1 MRVTMVPLLLATSR
15 TCSDRHRAVIIRQM
29 SLTISKLTRRTF
41 PAVLAVASALNP
53 AVAATASAAPAGTN
67 GGTTVPLRS
76 ILRACDFSPIRS
88 GAAQTNATASS
99 VIRATGGT
107 VAAQVHL
114 ADAAAPGTHYE
125 VRLIQW
131 PRASN
136 SPCDSAGPGVAVGGL
151 DSDGA
156 GQATSTLQ
164 DSIRP
169 GTTGVWVFIQRPG
182 QFSQAPAEYY
192 TSDFTAP
199 V

>member
-67 GGTTVPLRS
+67 GGTVVPLRS

-156 GQATSTLQ
+156 GQATTTLQ